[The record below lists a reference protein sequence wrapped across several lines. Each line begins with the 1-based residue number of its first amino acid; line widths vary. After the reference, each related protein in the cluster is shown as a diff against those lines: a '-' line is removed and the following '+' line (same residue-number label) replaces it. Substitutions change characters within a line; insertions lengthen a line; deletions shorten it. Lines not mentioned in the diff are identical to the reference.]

1 MKKAIIIFIVGSL
14 FLFSLLIWALSTR
27 VTGNMGE
34 ILMVATLLIVG
45 GYGIYVAVGRVRSS
59 IRKEPFEDELSKRI
73 MVKASSLSFYIS
85 LYLWLLIMYISDKT
99 KLDTHTL
106 IGAGL
111 LGMAIVFLLTWLG
124 VRIYGLKNE

>member
-1 MKKAIIIFIVGSL
+1 MKKAIIIFIVGSM
-14 FLFSLLIWALSTR
+14 FLLSLLIWALNTR
-27 VTGNMGE
+27 FTGNMGE

-45 GYGIYVAVGRVRSS
+45 SYGIYVAFGRVKSS

-73 MVKASSLSFYIS
+73 MVKASSLTFYLSF
-85 LYLWLLIMYISDKT
+85 YLWLFIMYISDKT
-99 KLDTHTL
+99 KLETHTL
-106 IGAGL
+106 IGAGI